1 MKNMVIIAASGQRVH
16 IEEHVIIA
24 ALGQRLPVNHEER
37 VNIAASGQRVWYIMK
52 NMYRY
57 QLNGGQ
63 KAYFLLIFTA
73 DKSIKLIEKKICG
86 ERIYFCYIRLLHNE
100 WCNQASVC
108 VAQIFTEK
116 RGKCT
121 KNNLNIFPVD
131 EIKHTSGHARLL

>member
-1 MKNMVIIAASGQRVH
+1 MVIIATSGQRVHHEEHVIIAASGQRVH

-63 KAYFLLIFTA
+63 KAYFLLICTA
-73 DKSIKLIEKKICG
+73 EK
-86 ERIYFCYIRLLHNE
+86 EF
-100 WCNQASVC
+100 
-108 VAQIFTEK
+108 IFV
-116 RGKCT
+116 
-121 KNNLNIFPVD
+121 I
-131 EIKHTSGHARLL
+131 